1 MRPAATHAPM
11 SKSNVATQRRSA
23 ATAADTVSRRAPAA
37 SRKNAPATAVKTKT
51 LRLSPVA

>member
-1 MRPAATHAPM
+1 M